1 MAIVKKSYKDVTTG
15 VRAVY
20 QKGADMI
27 GKRQLDY
34 GIELL
39 KQVVQKEPGFMDAR
53 NMLRAAEKEKSS
65 SMSGFAKFIANI
77 KSLRWILKAQAAAG
91 KNPVEA
97 MSYTEEALALNL
109 YSTQALN
116 LLATAAKN
124 ADAGFI
130 SSEALEI
137 LVDMDPENEANL
149 RSAADLYQAVGDSR
163 NLLKVWTR
171 LANKNPDNLEF
182 QGKLREAAARATME
196 AGKWDQEGSAAEKA
210 RAAKKDKKADVG
222 DRIIRAE
229 EDIKNMIAKF
239 EDDIAHGNESVDLRR
254 KLAEL
259 YMRSGRFEDSIK
271 AYQFIVEKM
280 GTLDPA
286 IDRCIEKATVAIINR
301 KIEELKAANAPE
313 EEIRAQEQ
321 AILDYKLERYEDR
334 VRLYPND
341 LVCRYELAV
350 VYWDRNEV
358 DKALEQFQLAQ
369 RNPAHRLQAMTYLG
383 RCFHAKG
390 QNDMAVEQFNNV
402 LAEMPVMDKDKMST
416 LYYLGIT
423 YEDIGDGK
431 NAIEC
436 FKQIYSANVNYLD
449 VAKRMNDY
457 YAKSKNS

>member
-1 MAIVKKSYKDVTTG
+1 MAIVKKNFKDVTTG

-20 QKGADMI
+20 QKGVEMI
-27 GKRQLDY
+27 DKRQMDY

-39 KQVVQKEPGFMDAR
+39 KQVVQKEPGFIEAR
-53 NMLRAAEKEKSS
+53 KVLRAAEKEKSS
-65 SMSGFAKFIANI
+65 GMSGFAKFIANI
-77 KSLRWILKAQAAAG
+77 KALRWILKAQACVS
-91 KNPVEA
+91 KNPQQA
-97 MSYTEEALALNL
+97 MAYTEEALALNL

-124 ADAGFI
+124 ASAGFI

-137 LVDMDPENEANL
+137 LVDMNPDDEPNL
-149 RSAADLYQAVGDSR
+149 RSAAELYQAVGDAR

-171 LANKNPDNLEF
+171 LANKNPDNLEY
-182 QGKLREAAARATME
+182 QGKLREAAALATME
-196 AGKWDQEGSAAEKA
+196 AGKWDQEGTAAEKA

-229 EDIKNMIAKF
+229 EDIKNMIVQYEEEIAK
-239 EDDIAHGNESVDLRR
+239 GNESVDLRR

-259 YMRSGRFEDSIK
+259 YMRSGRFEESIE
-271 AYQFIVEKM
+271 AYQFIVKKM

-286 IDRCIEKATVAIINR
+286 IDRCIEKATIAIIMR
-301 KIEELKAANAPE
+301 KIDELKAANAPQ
-313 EEIRAQEQ
+313 EEIDKLEQ
-321 AILDYKLERYEDR
+321 SILDYKLERYEDR

-350 VYWDRNEV
+350 VYWDRKEV

-390 QNDMAVEQFNNV
+390 QNDMAVEQFNSV
-402 LAEMPVMDKDKMST
+402 LSEMPVMDKDKMST

-423 YEDIGDGK
+423 YEDIGEGK
-431 NAIEC
+431 SAIDC
-436 FKQIYSANVNYLD
+436 FKQIYSANVNYRD
-449 VAKRMNDY
+449 VAQRMNDY
-457 YAKSKNS
+457 YAKAKKS